1 MGNELDELK
10 DEGTAEGRDAKV
22 IDKQL
27 PVTVGSE
34 ATLFQVGIWVLP
46 IIIGIVLGLV
56 AGSDTEQPMITTIVC
71 GLIGLVPG
79 IVFYFKKVKAEAY
92 LLQLQQKIQHDAS
105 QIDNYLENRVVIL
118 KNAAKIL
125 EKGINLDKETFTKIA
140 ALRSGANVTD
150 EERND
155 LASQIDAVT
164 NDIKVAFERYPD
176 LKAHNEIEDVMQ
188 QNSYLQREITAA
200 REVYNDAVLAWNRE
214 IYVWPVNK
222 IVAAKKGYTTRIP
235 FSASQETKDEARSV
249 MF

>member
-1 MGNELDELK
+1 MANELDELK
-10 DEGTAEGRDAKV
+10 DEGSVEGRDTKV

-27 PVTVGSE
+27 TVTVGSE
-34 ATLFQVGIWVLP
+34 ALFFQAGIWLIPV
-46 IIIGIVLGLV
+46 I
-56 AGSDTEQPMITTIVC
+56 
-71 GLIGLVPG
+71 IGLVIGFIAGSSTSQPLIAMVIGAVIGLIPG
-79 IVFYFKKVKAEAY
+79 IGFYFKKVKAETY

-105 QIDNYLENRVVIL
+105 QIENFMEQRVVIL

-125 EKGINLDKETFTKIA
+125 EKGIDLDKETFEKVA
-140 ALRSGANVTD
+140 ALRSGTNLSD
-150 EERND
+150 EERNN
-155 LASQIDAVT
+155 LASQIDAAA
-164 NDIKVAFERYPD
+164 NDIKVAFEKYPD

-235 FSASQETKDEARSV
+235 FSVSQETKDESRSV
-249 MF
+249 FF